1 MPRKSSWISMFFFS
15 IIFGLI
21 FAPFIQNNP
30 NQELFLDL
38 NNIYEPIEKYSGE
51 IDLGFDLLVM
61 FRSKTPNLKDFDPY
75 VIRKY
80 SNFPVIHIKFDD
92 SPSKFRF
99 FKQYQD
105 QIHRVE
111 LNSPLKRSINVIPQ
125 SSSVESVSEMKIRGS
140 VGAMHL
146 YSLGYMGN
154 RTKIGII
161 DTGVYIHTNEFGT
174 RIKGREVFVNKE
186 NSYSEDIPDPDDAH
200 GHGTQVAGVAA
211 GATTGIAP
219 GAEIY
224 SAKVIHDMVIQ
235 GAGGGAGEETTAGLL
250 EAIDYLVNNSV
261 DVINISL
268 GQYHNLPSG
277 VRDEVINY
285 VSIMNNTL
293 FTVSAG
299 NSGTAFGDRGT
310 LNNPATALQ
319 CIAVTMTDST
329 ENIISPLA
337 SKGPK
342 VDYSLKPDIAAP
354 GMNIKGPSNAEGAYS
369 FGTGTSFAA
378 PIVGGAA
385 SLLIDYLKHKNRSYS
400 VATIKS
406 ALLAGARTLNHD
418 IWEEGAGFLNIT
430 RSWEILESAKDVNN
444 TPDLIYLHP
453 KTLPFEPFEV
463 LFSGSSLLLNLTV
476 ISSNEFRSTIELS
489 ESISDFITIP
499 NPEYYI
505 DNTSSLLPINFSIP
519 LSTPPQFVSGYIKI
533 GNQTLSV
540 EFEIRVPKARILFDE
555 SLNKITR
562 HGYPLNAFEIQ
573 GDTSNTICM
582 YSALTKYLAYEN
594 NYCITPHI
602 SGDITLTQ
610 LSNYDVL
617 ILANPFSLSSDKYM
631 DWIEN
636 PGTTYIAPS
645 EATTDAIY
653 QFVAQGG
660 GLLILSSHN
669 SNYNITRL
677 NEFIQPFNMQI
688 QTQSS
693 GDIRQSYFTDHTQ
706 NFTDTI
712 DHFPFYGNFL
722 QITGKNTQVIAEVDG
737 NPSLVS
743 YEGPTGGRVLLFGS
757 DLVFDNIGFSSY
769 AYLGN
774 RDHNRVLAFNSI
786 AWLAEGE
793 YLETTENPEFPLFLL
808 FLGLIFSLGIIYIF
822 FSMKTR
828 N

>member
-1 MPRKSSWISMFFFS
+1 MPRKSSWISIFFFF
-15 IIFGLI
+15 IIAGMI
-21 FAPFIQNNP
+21 FAPFIRNIP
-30 NQELFLDL
+30 TQELFLDF
-38 NNIYEPIEKYSGE
+38 NNIYEPIETFSSE
-51 IDLGFDLLVM
+51 IDPEFDLLVM
-61 FRSKTPNLKDFDPY
+61 FHSKTPNLKDFDPF

-80 SNFPVIHIKFDD
+80 SNFPAIHIKFDD
-92 SPSKFRF
+92 SHSKFRF
-99 FKQYQD
+99 FKQYQN

-111 LNSPLKRSINVIPQ
+111 LNRPLKGSINVIPQ
-125 SSSVESVSEMKIRGS
+125 SSSLESVSEVKIRES
-140 VGAMHL
+140 VGAKHL

-186 NSYSEDIPDPDDAH
+186 NSYSENIEDPDDAH

-219 GAEIY
+219 EAEIF
-224 SAKVIHDMVIQ
+224 SAKVMHNMMIQ

-277 VRDEVINY
+277 LRDEVINY

-293 FTVSAG
+293 FTVSVG
-299 NSGTAFGDRGT
+299 NSGTGFGDRGT

-329 ENIISPLA
+329 ENAISSLA

-342 VDYSLKPDIAAP
+342 VDYSLKPDIVAP
-354 GMNIKGPSNAEGAYS
+354 GINIKGPSNAEGAYS

-385 SLLIDYLKHKNRSYS
+385 ALLIDYLKQKNRSYS

-406 ALLAGARTLNHD
+406 ALLAGSRTLNHD
-418 IWEEGAGFLNIT
+418 IWEEGTGFLNIT

-444 TPDLIYLHP
+444 TPDLVYLHP
-453 KTLPFEPFEV
+453 QKMPFEPFEV
-463 LFSGSSLLLNLTV
+463 LFPGSSLLLNLTV

-489 ESISDFITIP
+489 ESISDFITFS

-505 DNTSSLLPINFSIP
+505 DNISSLLPINFSIP
-519 LSTPPQFVSGYIKI
+519 LSTPSQFVSGHIKI
-533 GNQTLSV
+533 GNQTLNV
-540 EFEIRVPKARILFDE
+540 EFEIREPKARILFDE

-562 HGYPLNAFEIQ
+562 HGYSLNAFEIQ
-573 GDTSNTICM
+573 GDTSNTIGM

-594 NYCITPHI
+594 NYCIIPHI

-617 ILANPFSLSSDKYM
+617 ILANPFSLASDKYM

-636 PGTTYIAPS
+636 PGMNYITPS
-645 EATTDAIY
+645 RATTDAIY

-660 GLLILSSHN
+660 GLLILSTLS
-669 SNYNITRL
+669 SNYNITGL
-677 NEFIQPFNMQI
+677 NEFILPFDMQI

-693 GDIRQSYFTDHTQ
+693 GDIHQSYFTNHAH

-712 DHFPFYGNFL
+712 DHFPFYGNYL
-722 QITGKNTQVIAEVDG
+722 QITGNYTQVIAEVDG
-737 NPSLVS
+737 NPTLVT
-743 YEGPTGGRVLLFGS
+743 YEGPTGGRILLFGS

-774 RDHNRVLAFNSI
+774 RDHNRILAYNSI
-786 AWLAEGE
+786 AWLAEGD
-793 YLETTENPEFPLFLL
+793 YLETPDNPDFPLFLL
-808 FLGLIFSLGIIYIF
+808 FLGLIFSLGIMYIF